1 MAKIKS
7 RKVRV
12 LKTTSKYVTLLFLE
26 QHCQMQLPRSIFNH
40 RQELGL
46 YEVLNPGTIK
56 PAV

>member
-12 LKTTSKYVTLLFLE
+12 LETSSKYVTLLFLE
-26 QHCQMQLPRSIFNH
+26 QHCQIQLPRSIFK
-40 RQELGL
+40 RRKELGL
-46 YEVLNPGTIK
+46 YEVLNPAIIK